1 MAMYSD
7 TTQQVFKRV
16 LELLEPDLSASVL
29 EIVQKSI
36 ENGTFQDVDQV
47 LDAIEEASTGVDDNG
62 NS

>member
-29 EIVQKSI
+29 QIVRESI